1 MNQYAKWI
9 GGGLGW
15 MYGGG
20 SIIGAFLGYQL
31 GKYIGKAFQ
40 SKETSFEL
48 SLLILSAIVVKA
60 DGKIQKSELDCVRRF
75 FLQSFGKLKSDKYFQ
90 IFNEVKHKDFPSVR
104 SVCLEINKH
113 VNHKTRLQI
122 IHFLFSIAHSDG
134 HVDIKEIDIIKKISK
149 YFWISEY
156 DFSSIEAMFSKEKN
170 IDNAYDILGVSQTAS
185 DDQIKTVYRKMVK
198 KYHPDKLTGVSEDVV
213 KMAKEK
219 FQSVKDAYDKIRQQR
234 GI

>member
-15 MYGGG
+15 MYGGP
-20 SIIGAFLGYQL
+20 IGAFLGYQL
-31 GKYIGKAFQ
+31 GKYISKGFQ

-90 IFNEVKHKDFPSVR
+90 IFNDVKHKDFPSVR

-113 VNHKTRLQI
+113 VKHKTRLQI

-134 HVDIKEIDIIKKISK
+134 HVDIKEINIIKKISK

-170 IDNAYDILGVSQTAS
+170 IDNAYDILGVSKTAS

>member
-1 MNQYAKWI
+1 VNQYAKWI

-15 MYGGG
+15 MYGGP
-20 SIIGAFLGYQL
+20 IGAFLGYQL
-31 GKYIGKAFQ
+31 GKYVSKGFQ

-75 FLQSFGKLKSDKYFQ
+75 FVQSFGKLKSDKYFQ
-90 IFNEVKHKDFPSVR
+90 IFNDVKHKDFPSVR

-134 HVDIKEIDIIKKISK
+134 HVDIKEINIIKKISK

-170 IDNAYDILGVSQTAS
+170 IDNSYDILGVSKTAS

>member
-15 MYGGG
+15 MYGGP
-20 SIIGAFLGYQL
+20 IGAFLGYQL
-31 GKYIGKAFQ
+31 GKYVSKGFQ

-60 DGKIQKSELDCVRRF
+60 DGKIQQSELDCVRRF
-75 FLQSFGKLKSDKYFQ
+75 FLQSFGKLKSDQYFQ
-90 IFNEVKHKDFPSVR
+90 IFNKVKHKEFPSVR

-134 HVDIKEIDIIKKISK
+134 HVDVKEINIIRKISK

-156 DFSSIEAMFSKEKN
+156 DFSSIEAMFSKNKN
-170 IDNAYDILGVSQTAS
+170 IDNAYDILGVSKTAS
-185 DDQIKTVYRKMVK
+185 DDQIKTTYRKMVK
-198 KYHPDKLTGVSEDVV
+198 KYHPDKLTDVSDDVV

-219 FQSVKDAYDKIRQQR
+219 FQSVKDAYDKIRKQR
-234 GI
+234 NF

>member
-15 MYGGG
+15 MYGGP
-20 SIIGAFLGYQL
+20 IGAFLGYQL
-31 GKYIGKAFQ
+31 GKYISKSFQ

-60 DGKIQKSELDCVRRF
+60 DGKIQQSELDCVRRF

-122 IHFLFSIAHSDG
+122 VHFLFSIAHSDG
-134 HVDIKEIDIIKKISK
+134 HVDIKEINIIKKISK

-156 DFSSIEAMFSKEKN
+156 DFSSIEAMFSKDKN
-170 IDNAYDILGVSQTAS
+170 IDNAYDILGVSKTSS

>member
-15 MYGGG
+15 MYGGP
-20 SIIGAFLGYQL
+20 IGAFLGYQL
-31 GKYIGKAFQ
+31 GKYVSKGFQ

-60 DGKIQKSELDCVRRF
+60 DGKIQQSELDCVRRF
-75 FLQSFGKLKSDKYFQ
+75 FLQSFGKLKSDQYFQ
-90 IFNEVKHKDFPSVR
+90 IFNKVKHKEFPSVR

-134 HVDIKEIDIIKKISK
+134 HVDVKEINIIRKISK

-156 DFSSIEAMFSKEKN
+156 DFSSIEAMFSKNKN
-170 IDNAYDILGVSQTAS
+170 IDNAYDILGLSKTAS
-185 DDQIKTVYRKMVK
+185 DDQIKTTYRKMVK
-198 KYHPDKLTGVSEDVV
+198 KYHPDKLTDVSEDVV

-219 FQSVKDAYDKIRQQR
+219 FQSVKDAYDKIRKQR
-234 GI
+234 NF

>member
-15 MYGGG
+15 MYGGP
-20 SIIGAFLGYQL
+20 IGAFLGYQL
-31 GKYIGKAFQ
+31 GKYISKGFQ

-60 DGKIQKSELDCVRRF
+60 DGKIQQSELDCVRRF

-134 HVDIKEIDIIKKISK
+134 HVDIKEINIIKKISK
-149 YFWISEY
+149 YFWVSEY

-170 IDNAYDILGVSQTAS
+170 IDNAYDILGVSKTAS
-185 DDQIKTVYRKMVK
+185 NDQIKTVYRKMVK

>member
-15 MYGGG
+15 MYGGP
-20 SIIGAFLGYQL
+20 IGAFLGYQL
-31 GKYIGKAFQ
+31 GKYVSKGFQ

-75 FLQSFGKLKSDKYFQ
+75 FVQSFGKLKSDKYFQ
-90 IFNEVKHKDFPSVR
+90 IFNDVKHKDFPSVR

-134 HVDIKEIDIIKKISK
+134 HVDIKEINIIKKISK

-170 IDNAYDILGVSQTAS
+170 IDNSYDILGVSKTAS

>member
-1 MNQYAKWI
+1 MDQYAKWI

-15 MYGGG
+15 MYGGP
-20 SIIGAFLGYQL
+20 IGAFLGYQL
-31 GKYIGKAFQ
+31 GKYISKGFQ

-75 FLQSFGKLKSDKYFQ
+75 FVQSFGKLKSDKYFQ
-90 IFNEVKHKDFPSVR
+90 IFNDVKHKNFPSVR

-134 HVDIKEIDIIKKISK
+134 YVDIKEINIIKKISK

-170 IDNAYDILGVSQTAS
+170 IDNAYDILGVSKTAS

>member
-15 MYGGG
+15 MYGGP
-20 SIIGAFLGYQL
+20 IGAFLGYQL
-31 GKYIGKAFQ
+31 GKYISKGFQ

-75 FLQSFGKLKSDKYFQ
+75 FVQSFGKLKSDKYFQ
-90 IFNEVKHKDFPSVR
+90 IFNDVKHKDFPSVR
-104 SVCLEINKH
+104 SVCIEINKH

-134 HVDIKEIDIIKKISK
+134 HVDIKEINIIKKISK

-170 IDNAYDILGVSQTAS
+170 IDNAYDILGVSKTAS

-198 KYHPDKLTGVSEDVV
+198 KYHPDRLTGVSEDIV

>member
-15 MYGGG
+15 MYGGP
-20 SIIGAFLGYQL
+20 IGAFLGYQL
-31 GKYIGKAFQ
+31 GKYVSKGFQ

-60 DGKIQKSELDCVRRF
+60 DGKIQQSELDCVRRF
-75 FLQSFGKLKSDKYFQ
+75 FLQSFGKLKSDQYFQ
-90 IFNEVKHKDFPSVR
+90 IFNKVKHKEFPSVR

-134 HVDIKEIDIIKKISK
+134 HVDVKEINIIRKISK

-156 DFSSIEAMFSKEKN
+156 DFSSIEAMFSKNKN
-170 IDNAYDILGVSQTAS
+170 IDNAYDILGLSKTAS
-185 DDQIKTVYRKMVK
+185 DDQIKTTYRKMVK
-198 KYHPDKLTGVSEDVV
+198 KYHPDKLTDVSDDVV

-219 FQSVKDAYDKIRQQR
+219 FQSVKDAYDKIRKQR
-234 GI
+234 NF

>member
-15 MYGGG
+15 MYGGP
-20 SIIGAFLGYQL
+20 IGAFLGYQL
-31 GKYIGKAFQ
+31 GKYISKGFQ

-75 FLQSFGKLKSDKYFQ
+75 FVQSFGKLKSDKYFQ
-90 IFNEVKHKDFPSVR
+90 IFNDVKHKDFPSIR

-134 HVDIKEIDIIKKISK
+134 HVDIKEINIIKKISK

-170 IDNAYDILGVSQTAS
+170 IDNAYDILGVSKTAS

-198 KYHPDKLTGVSEDVV
+198 KYHPDKLSGVSEDVV

>member
-15 MYGGG
+15 MYGGP
-20 SIIGAFLGYQL
+20 IGAFLGYQL
-31 GKYIGKAFQ
+31 GKYIGKGFQ

-134 HVDIKEIDIIKKISK
+134 HVDIKEINIIKKISK

-170 IDNAYDILGVSQTAS
+170 IDNAYDILGVSKTAS

>member
-1 MNQYAKWI
+1 M
-9 GGGLGW
+9 
-15 MYGGG
+15 
-20 SIIGAFLGYQL
+20 
-31 GKYIGKAFQ
+31 
-40 SKETSFEL
+40 
-48 SLLILSAIVVKA
+48 
-60 DGKIQKSELDCVRRF
+60 
-75 FLQSFGKLKSDKYFQ
+75 
-90 IFNEVKHKDFPSVR
+90 
-104 SVCLEINKH
+104 
-113 VNHKTRLQI
+113 
-122 IHFLFSIAHSDG
+122 
-134 HVDIKEIDIIKKISK
+134 DIKEINIIKKISK

-170 IDNAYDILGVSQTAS
+170 IDNAYDILGVSKTAS

>member
-1 MNQYAKWI
+1 MSQYAKWI

-15 MYGGG
+15 MYGGP
-20 SIIGAFLGYQL
+20 IGAFLGYQL
-31 GKYIGKAFQ
+31 GKYISKGFQ

-149 YFWISEY
+149 YFWVSEY

-170 IDNAYDILGVSQTAS
+170 IDNAYDILGISKTAS

-219 FQSVKDAYDKIRQQR
+219 FQSVKDAYDKIRQKR

>member
-15 MYGGG
+15 MYGGP
-20 SIIGAFLGYQL
+20 IGAFLGYQL
-31 GKYIGKAFQ
+31 GKYISKGFQ
-40 SKETSFEL
+40 SKETSFEI
-48 SLLILSAIVVKA
+48 SLLILSAIVVKV
-60 DGKIQKSELDCVRRF
+60 DGKIQQSELDCVRRF
-75 FLQSFGKLKSDKYFQ
+75 FLQSFGKLKSDKYFK

-134 HVDIKEIDIIKKISK
+134 HVDIKEVNIIKKISK

-156 DFSSIEAMFSKEKN
+156 DFSSIEAMFSKNKN
-170 IDNAYDILGVSQTAS
+170 IDNAYDILGVSKTAS
-185 DDQIKTVYRKMVK
+185 DDQIKTTYRKMVK
-198 KYHPDKLTGVSEDVV
+198 KYHPDKLTDVSEDVV

-219 FQSVKDAYDKIRQQR
+219 FQSVKDAYDKIRKQR
-234 GI
+234 GF

>member
-15 MYGGG
+15 MYGGP
-20 SIIGAFLGYQL
+20 IGAFLGYQL
-31 GKYIGKAFQ
+31 GKYIGKGFQ

-149 YFWISEY
+149 YFWVSEY

-170 IDNAYDILGVSQTAS
+170 IDNAYDILGVSKTAS